1 MGNTNNKATP
11 LSDINNNAQTVYKIV
26 SMGSVSDGRTS
37 LLTRLAGGTW
47 SSPCPTAT
55 IGVAHFPVQYKDCK
69 FQLWDTPGCDRFDH
83 TTLLFTPNAR
93 LLMITI
99 SCTDADT
106 LSRAREWK
114 QKLLEQYGA
123 KKLPPIMLVLTKCDL
138 DTRRVITKEQL
149 VTLALDI
156 KAQAVYEVSTE
167 TGDNIN
173 NFIPAL
179 HSLVTSQGAGETK
192 DLLYYKNNGV
202 EIIPVNE
209 HNIVISGI
217 TQTGKKS
224 CLTTMQPTGYNKHI
238 VPPHIY
244 QISLAGD
251 EALNESC
258 DGLLFVV
265 DATNINSL
273 LGCGQLLTIELARL
287 SSNSAPKFLIVNKCH
302 DRDLHVITQKLLIKF
317 AQHNHF
323 CAVIEMDGL
332 SQRLATATLPLLHQH
347 FTQPASTQ
355 QTYYAL
361 SGATET
367 YQYIFSFNHPSTIWF
382 PSNAELRSD
391 NLVRTLQPRD
401 YCAQAAL
408 RRQIMQ
414 PHSLQQNIIAEQQG
428 QREIAE
434 QQQREIVEQQRQREI
449 AEQQR
454 QREIAEQQRQREI
467 VEQQR
472 QREIDEQQRQREI
485 AEQQRQREIAEQQ
498 RQRESDEAAH
508 INALPDDEKCQICF
522 ASDNLHV
529 TLPCGHYPI
538 CITCVSKCDNICP
551 TCRGDITSTVKL
563 YSTIY
568 KDPVN

>member
-1 MGNTNNKATP
+1 MGNTNHKATP
-11 LSDINNNAQTVYKIV
+11 LSDINNNAQTLYKIV
-26 SMGSVSDGRTS
+26 SMGSVFDGRTS

-47 SSPCPTAT
+47 SSPCPTST

-69 FQLWDTPGCDRFDH
+69 FQLWDTPGYNRFDH

-93 LLMITI
+93 LLMITV
-99 SCTDADT
+99 SCTDTDS
-106 LSRAREWK
+106 LPRAREWK

-156 KAQAVYEVSTE
+156 KAQAVYEISTE

-179 HSLVTSQGAGETK
+179 HSLVTSQEAGETR
-192 DLLYYKNNGV
+192 DLLYYKNDGV
-202 EIIPVNE
+202 EIIPINE
-209 HNIVISGI
+209 HNIMIGGI
-217 TQTGKKS
+217 AQAGKKS
-224 CLTTMQPTGYNKHI
+224 CLTAMLPTGDTIYT
-238 VPPHIY
+238 VPPHVY
-244 QISLAGD
+244 RMSLAGD
-251 EALNESC
+251 EALNASC

-273 LGCGQLLTIELARL
+273 LGCGQLLTIALARL

-332 SQRLATATLPLLHQH
+332 SQQLATATLPLLHQH

-367 YQYIFSFNHPSTIWF
+367 YQYIFSFNHPSTIWL
-382 PSNAELRSD
+382 PSNAKLRGD

-434 QQQREIVEQQRQREI
+434 QQRQREI

-454 QREIAEQQRQREI
+454 QREIAEQQ
-467 VEQQR
+467 
-472 QREIDEQQRQREI
+472 QREI
-485 AEQQRQREIAEQQ
+485 AEQQQREIAEQQ
-498 RQRESDEAAH
+498 RQRESDEAAR